1 MTHLHRFPSK
11 ILLFGEHSLLYGGEG
26 LAIPSYDYCGNWIQ
40 DHGNHHGTDLFAL
53 AAYLKEHAHQFYNN
67 IDVTSF
73 LRDVDAGWTFHS
85 SIPIGY
91 GAGSSGAYSAAIYKR
106 YSVEKDNDLEHIKS
120 DLAVIESY
128 FHGNSSGLDPLVSY
142 SDSAFQIVDGIPH
155 RKEIEPEM
163 SALFSL
169 KDTRIPRHGAPYIS
183 LFKSKME
190 NKEFSNKIK
199 TTLNPAVHN
208 AINAMLIAE
217 KDELRKAFFE
227 ISYFQLVWM
236 PEFIPLSWIRTWEQ
250 KLSESSGYYKLCGA
264 GGGGFLLE
272 CKL

>member
-142 SDSAFQIVDGIPH
+142 SDSAFHIIKGIP
-155 RKEIEPEM
+155 RRTEIDPAM
-163 SALFSL
+163 SALFRL
-169 KDTRIPRHGAPYIS
+169 KDTRIPRQGAPYIS

-208 AINAMLIAE
+208 AINAMLIAD

>member
-1 MTHLHRFPSK
+1 
-11 ILLFGEHSLLYGGEG
+11 
-26 LAIPSYDYCGNWIQ
+26 
-40 DHGNHHGTDLFAL
+40 
-53 AAYLKEHAHQFYNN
+53 
-67 IDVTSF
+67 
-73 LRDVDAGWTFHS
+73 
-85 SIPIGY
+85 
-91 GAGSSGAYSAAIYKR
+91 
-106 YSVEKDNDLEHIKS
+106 
-120 DLAVIESY
+120 
-128 FHGNSSGLDPLVSY
+128 
-142 SDSAFQIVDGIPH
+142 
-155 RKEIEPEM
+155 
-163 SALFSL
+163 
-169 KDTRIPRHGAPYIS
+169 

-190 NKEFSNKIK
+190 SKEFSNKIK

-208 AINAMLIAE
+208 AINAMLIAD